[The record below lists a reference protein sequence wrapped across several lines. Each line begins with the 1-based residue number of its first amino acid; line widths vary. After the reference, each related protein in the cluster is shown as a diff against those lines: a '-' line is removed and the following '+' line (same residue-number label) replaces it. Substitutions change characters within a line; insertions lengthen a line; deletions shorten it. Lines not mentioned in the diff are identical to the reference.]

1 VEARDGACN
10 VATDMEWDDNRFARR
25 RLTRGTGVEDDRQ
38 RYYQTLFVDVSEPS
52 SFYQGPGDKGKW
64 ILRVETD
71 DAVLG

>member
-10 VATDMEWDDNRFARR
+10 VATDMEWEDNRFARR

-52 SFYQGPGDKGKW
+52 SF
-64 ILRVETD
+64 
-71 DAVLG
+71 